1 MELKVVHRLR
11 VLGGLV
17 AIALMLV
24 ACGSSTPSSSSSS
37 GGGVLAANASFKLG
51 VSLTFNNTDFWTN
64 YISYETKFATQ
75 YNATLIGPLVANNNA
90 AQQITDIHTLVQE
103 GAQALIINPV
113 DSAAIAPALAFAASK
128 NIPVISV
135 DVAPSTGKV
144 FMTVRADN
152 VAYGKNSCEYIAQH
166 ATSTTGHVAVL
177 EGDLASLNGQD
188 RSNGCIQ
195 YLKTNYPNLK
205 PVEYATKWDTPT
217 AVSDA
222 KTALSTYSDLR
233 GIYVQWSAPEDGILA
248 AEQALH
254 DEQAPVQDVPLRDL
268 HQRAAERRFVEDAR
282 VDEDAI
288 KRLDH
293 AARAHLRGGA
303 VVEVDG
309 VGDAALQRED
319 RGPREPLIEHVDQE
333 VDEGRLRQHALG
345 GRRRLGLVVGERA
358 RRLLNGR
365 RVCRGLFFS
374 ELRRRFGLGEEPGLI
389 LPRHG
394 AGRGGSLGVLVL
406 NHVRERLRVRRGLGL
421 GVRLVLGRGVGGRCR
436 SLAHLEAIVV
446 VRSRVPARLLR
457 RGRRHL

>member
-248 AEQALH
+248 AEQALGKFTKVGSSAH
-254 DEQAPVQDVPLRDL
+254 IVLIGNDGVPHEHALIRAGQLDATISQPANSYAQYAVFYARAALEGKTYTAGQTTDHNSTIVMLQGNLEDALPAPVVNSSNVNDPNLWGN
-268 HQRAAERRFVEDAR
+268 A
-282 VDEDAI
+282 
-288 KRLDH
+288 KT
-293 AARAHLRGGA
+293 
-303 VVEVDG
+303 
-309 VGDAALQRED
+309 
-319 RGPREPLIEHVDQE
+319 
-333 VDEGRLRQHALG
+333 
-345 GRRRLGLVVGERA
+345 
-358 RRLLNGR
+358 N
-365 RVCRGLFFS
+365 S
-374 ELRRRFGLGEEPGLI
+374 
-389 LPRHG
+389 
-394 AGRGGSLGVLVL
+394 
-406 NHVRERLRVRRGLGL
+406 
-421 GVRLVLGRGVGGRCR
+421 
-436 SLAHLEAIVV
+436 
-446 VRSRVPARLLR
+446 
-457 RGRRHL
+457 